1 MMVRFSTGLSLAV
14 LVALS
19 SCAMPP
25 ASIKP
30 IAADDR
36 AYAGL
41 SCEELRTERGQ
52 VSADLDSISD
62 RQTNR
67 MMGDAVSTMVV
78 GVPVSKVLGEDLS
91 AQIAV
96 NKGKVIA
103 MDKAIQQRGC

>member
-1 MMVRFSTGLSLAV
+1 MIRFPMNFSVLAV
-14 LVALS
+14 AFLAG
-19 SCAMPP
+19 CATPP
-25 ASIKP
+25 SSIKP

-41 SCEELRTERGQ
+41 GCEELRTEREQ
-52 VSADLDSISD
+52 VAADLAAISN
-62 RQTNR
+62 RQTNK

-78 GVPVSKVLGEDLS
+78 GMPVSKVLGEDLS
-91 AQIAV
+91 PQIAV

>member
-1 MMVRFSTGLSLAV
+1 MVRFPTGSSFAV
-14 LVALS
+14 LVVLAG
-19 SCAMPP
+19 CATPP
-25 ASIKP
+25 SSIKP

-36 AYAGL
+36 AYVGL
-41 SCEELRTERGQ
+41 SCEELKTEREQ
-52 VSADLDSISD
+52 VAGDLAAISNQ
-62 RQTNR
+62 QTNK
-67 MMGDAVSTMVV
+67 MVGDAVSTMVV